1 MLQMNKPANP
11 PPWPYGW
18 IAFGA
23 AVETALAIIA
33 AFCGPEARLFGG
45 LPGNEDGAW

>member
-1 MLQMNKPANP
+1 MLDHATRSKPTGP

-23 AVETALAIIA
+23 VAAAVIIW
-33 AFCGPEARLFGG
+33 L
-45 LPGNEDGAW
+45 LV

>member
-1 MLQMNKPANP
+1 VMHRGP

-23 AVETALAIIA
+23 AAVVIVVMWWLV
-33 AFCGPEARLFGG
+33 
-45 LPGNEDGAW
+45 